1 MEKQKTN
8 KKEEPEE
15 PKEETPELP
24 GETITLTKEDW
35 QKLSEQAAK
44 AEESRDHLLRLAAE
58 FENFRKRTDN
68 EKQRLAGF
76 AESILLS
83 KFLPI
88 LDSIEQVLK
97 FSAEEDK
104 ENLSAG
110 LKLVTKELHHIFHDL
125 GLKPLEVLGKPFD
138 PHAAEAVE
146 VSEDPDCAEGTVL
159 SILRTGY
166 QYKDRVLRPALVRIS
181 KAVAKDPIGITAPK
195 QPPDSDAKDG
205 NSGTGEN

>member
-1 MEKQKTN
+1 MENKKTKQ
-8 KKEEPEE
+8 KEEPEE
-15 PKEETPELP
+15 PKQPEKETPEPP
-24 GETITLTKEDW
+24 GETVTLAKEDW

-44 AEESRDHLLRLAAE
+44 ADESRDQLLRLAAE
-58 FENFRKRTDN
+58 FENFRKRTDT

-76 AESILLS
+76 AESVLLS

-97 FSAEEDK
+97 FSAEEEDK

-110 LKLVTKELHHIFHDL
+110 LTLVTKELHRIFHNL

-146 VSEDPDCAEGTVL
+146 ISEDPDCAEGTVL

-166 QYKDRVLRPALVRIS
+166 QYKGRILRPALVRIS
-181 KAVAKDPIGITAPK
+181 KGITPPK
-195 QPPDSDAKDG
+195 EPPGSDAKDG
-205 NSGTGEN
+205 NSGAGEN

>member
-8 KKEEPEE
+8 KKEEPED
-15 PKEETPELP
+15 PKEETPESP

-68 EKQRLAGF
+68 EKQKLAGF

-97 FSAEEDK
+97 FSAEEEDK

-110 LKLVTKELHHIFHDL
+110 LKLVTKELHRIFHDL

-166 QYKDRVLRPALVRIS
+166 QYKDRILRPALVRIS
-181 KAVAKDPIGITAPK
+181 KGNTALK

-205 NSGTGEN
+205 NSGAGED

>member
-15 PKEETPELP
+15 PEEETPESP

-88 LDSIEQVLK
+88 LDSIEQVLN
-97 FSAEEDK
+97 FSAEEEDK

-110 LKLVTKELHHIFHDL
+110 LKLVTQELHRIFHDL
-125 GLKPLEVLGKPFD
+125 GLKPLEVLGKSFD
-138 PHAAEAVE
+138 PHASEAVE

-166 QYKDRVLRPALVRIS
+166 QYKDRILRPALVRIS
-181 KAVAKDPIGITAPK
+181 KEVITPK

-205 NSGTGEN
+205 NSSAGED

>member
-8 KKEEPEE
+8 KKKEPLE
-15 PKEETPELP
+15 PEETPESP

-44 AEESRDHLLRLAAE
+44 TEESRDHLLRLAAE

-97 FSAEEDK
+97 FSAEEEDK

-110 LKLVTKELHHIFHDL
+110 LKLVTQELHRIFHDL

-138 PHAAEAVE
+138 PHASEAVE

-166 QYKDRVLRPALVRIS
+166 QYKDRILRPALVRIS
-181 KAVAKDPIGITAPK
+181 KGVATPK

-205 NSGTGEN
+205 NSGAGED

>member
-15 PKEETPELP
+15 KTPVVPE
-24 GETITLTKEDW
+24 ETITLTKGDW
-35 QKLSEQAAK
+35 QNLSEQAAK
-44 AEESRDHLLRLAAE
+44 AEESRDRLLRLAAE

-68 EKQRLAGF
+68 EKQKLAGF

-97 FSAEEDK
+97 FSAEEEDK

-110 LKLVTKELHHIFHDL
+110 LKLVTKELHRIFHDL

-146 VSEDPDCAEGTVL
+146 VSEDPDYAEGTVIF
-159 SILRTGY
+159 ILRTGY
-166 QYKDRVLRPALVRIS
+166 QYKDRILRPALVRIS
-181 KAVAKDPIGITAPK
+181 KGIAAPK

-205 NSGTGEN
+205 NSGAGED

>member
-1 MEKQKTN
+1 MEKQRAN
-8 KKEEPEE
+8 KKAEPEE
-15 PKEETPELP
+15 PKRPKEETPEPP
-24 GETITLTKEDW
+24 GETVTLTKEEW

-44 AEESRDHLLRLAAE
+44 TEESRDRLLRLAAE
-58 FENFRKRTDN
+58 FENFRKRTDG
-68 EKQRLAGF
+68 EKQKLAEF

-97 FSAEEDK
+97 FSAEEEDK

-110 LKLVTKELHHIFHDL
+110 LKLVTKELHRIFHDL

-181 KAVAKDPIGITAPK
+181 KAVTTPK
-195 QPPDSDAKDG
+195 EPPDSDAENG
-205 NSGTGEN
+205 NSGAGED

>member
-1 MEKQKTN
+1 MEEKKTN

-15 PKEETPELP
+15 TKKEESAAG
-24 GETITLTKEDW
+24 GETITLTKEEW
-35 QKLSEQAAK
+35 QNLSEQAAK
-44 AEESRDHLLRLAAE
+44 SDEYHDHLLRLAAE

-68 EKQRLAGF
+68 EKQKLAGF

-97 FSAEEDK
+97 FSAEEEDK
-104 ENLSAG
+104 ENLGAG
-110 LKLVTKELHHIFHDL
+110 LKLVTKELHRIFHDL
-125 GLKPLEVLGKPFD
+125 GLKPLELLGKPFD
-138 PHAAEAVE
+138 PHASEAVE

-181 KAVAKDPIGITAPK
+181 KGVAKE
-195 QPPDSDAKDG
+195 DG
-205 NSGTGEN
+205 

>member
-1 MEKQKTN
+1 MEKQKKN

-15 PKEETPELP
+15 PEEETPAPP
-24 GETITLTKEDW
+24 GEIITLTKEDW

-68 EKQRLAGF
+68 EKQKLAGF

-88 LDSIEQVLK
+88 LDSIEQVLN
-97 FSAEEDK
+97 FSSEEEDK

-110 LKLVTKELHHIFHDL
+110 LKLVTKELHRIFHDL

-138 PHAAEAVE
+138 PHSAEAVE
-146 VSEDPDCAEGTVL
+146 VSEDPDCAEGTVIF
-159 SILRTGY
+159 ILRTGY
-166 QYKDRVLRPALVRIS
+166 QYKDRILRPALVRIS
-181 KAVAKDPIGITAPK
+181 KMITAPK

-205 NSGTGEN
+205 NFGAGEN

>member
-1 MEKQKTN
+1 MEKPKTN
-8 KKEEPEE
+8 KKEVREE
-15 PKEETPELP
+15 PKEPEEKVPASP
-24 GETITLTKEDW
+24 GEIITLPKAEW
-35 QKLSEQAAK
+35 ERLSEQAAK
-44 AEESRDHLLRLAAE
+44 TEESRDHLLRLAAE

-68 EKQRLAGF
+68 EKQKLAGF

-97 FSAEEDK
+97 FSDEEENK

-110 LKLVTKELHHIFHDL
+110 LKLVTKELHRIFHDL

-138 PHAAEAVE
+138 PHTAEAVE
-146 VSEDPDCAEGTVL
+146 ISEDPDCAEGTVL

-166 QYKDRVLRPALVRIS
+166 QYKDRILRPALVRIS
-181 KAVAKDPIGITAPK
+181 KGIAAPQ
-195 QPPDSDAKDG
+195 QPPDSDEKDG
-205 NSGTGEN
+205 NSGTGED

>member
-1 MEKQKTN
+1 MEDKKT
-8 KKEEPEE
+8 KPKEEPEE
-15 PKEETPELP
+15 ETPRIPE
-24 GETITLTKEDW
+24 ETITLTKEDW
-35 QKLSEQAAK
+35 QKISEQAAK

-97 FSAEEDK
+97 FSAEEEDK

-110 LKLVTKELHHIFHDL
+110 LKLVTKELHRIFHDL
-125 GLKPLEVLGKPFD
+125 GLKPLEALGKPFD
-138 PHAAEAVE
+138 PHTAEAVE

-166 QYKDRVLRPALVRIS
+166 R
-181 KAVAKDPIGITAPK
+181 
-195 QPPDSDAKDG
+195 
-205 NSGTGEN
+205 